1 MTQQPQYKDIN
12 LAQLNGD
19 YPTDQRS
26 LTPIL
31 K

>member
-19 YPTDQRS
+19 HPTAKRS
-26 LTPIL
+26 STPTS